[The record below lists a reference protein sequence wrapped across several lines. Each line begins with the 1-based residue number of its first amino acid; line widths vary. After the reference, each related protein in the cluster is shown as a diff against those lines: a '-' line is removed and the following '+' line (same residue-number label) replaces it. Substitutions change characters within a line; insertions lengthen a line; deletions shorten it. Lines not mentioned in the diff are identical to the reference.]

1 MKNLKRS
8 VSIICAASLIFSTL
22 IFAGA
27 APSDNETNTQT
38 QETTINEYEY
48 YQKIISM
55 SDEELMKQGCSE
67 QEIREI
73 RNFSFED
80 EIRKRAALDDDTLH
94 KYGYTDEE
102 IDELR
107 SFARKRSISNNDVA
121 RIAEATLTTSFS
133 LRQQGT
139 RVSAGVTFRYVDTLY
154 TWQWN
159 RIPFFVLND
168 MIAIYFGSDDANE
181 YRYDKCCDGEVKYE
195 VTEMFTGNEKT
206 YSTNWETKKE
216 NDGRTVHA
224 TIPLG
229 IKNAGTGVLER
240 FTYSGIAQ
248 LRIESRGLN
257 NCLYI
262 DAVYGHSQIQISPSF
277 SLSPK
282 NGADGAI
289 NFRIGM
295 DEQHCCADF
304 EPDFTLETGKRHMGN
319 VSGL

>member
-121 RIAEATLTTSFS
+121 RIAEATLTTSFK
-133 LRQQGT
+133 LMQQGT
-139 RVSAGVTFRYVDTLY
+139 LTEGNENLRYVDTIY

-159 RIPFFVLND
+159 KIPFFTFND
-168 MIAIYFGSDDANE
+168 MVVIFFKSDETEYIYH
-181 YRYDKCCDGEVKYE
+181 KCCSEEVKYVMTNMINGE
-195 VTEMFTGNEKT
+195 EITRSTSWTQVIENNGRAVNAEIKLAIRDPNNNALT
-206 YSTNWETKKE
+206 YFS
-216 NDGRTVHA
+216 
-224 TIPLG
+224 
-229 IKNAGTGVLER
+229 
-240 FTYSGIAQ
+240 FSGMAQ
-248 LRIESRGLN
+248 LRIKTRN
-257 NCLYI
+257 FHNRLYV
-262 DAVYGHSQIQISPSF
+262 DAAYGHTQIQITPTF
-277 SLSPK
+277 SLSLP
-282 NGADGAI
+282 GGLAGAI
-289 NFRIGM
+289 DFGVGM
-295 DEQHCCADF
+295 DKQHCCADF
-304 EPDFTLETGKRHMGN
+304 NSDFTLTDSCDRVGN
-319 VSGL
+319 IQGL